1 MQTNLIVAVFLIVVS
16 VSWVSAEAIQKG
28 KLAKHGLMKENKPNC
43 LMTRSRLG
51 CACTTCK
58 EVVGFTRML
67 ILNHV
72 PEETEVLEKV
82 CYRIFGDDKKKESF
96 CEELIKE
103 ELPDIIKYVRNH
115 LEPKQACAKF
125 C

>member
-1 MQTNLIVAVFLIVVS
+1 MHPSQVVAIVLIVIS
-16 VSWVSAEAIQKG
+16 VSFINAEIIQKG
-28 KLAKHGLMKENKPNC
+28 KLAKHGMLKENKPNC
-43 LMTRSRLG
+43 LMIRSGLG
-51 CACTTCK
+51 CACSSCK
-58 EVVGFTRML
+58 EIVGFTRML

-72 PEETEVLEKV
+72 PEEQEVLDKV
-82 CYRIFGDDKKKESF
+82 CNRIFGDDKKKESF

-103 ELPDIIKYVRNH
+103 ELPDIIKYVRSH

>member
-1 MQTNLIVAVFLIVVS
+1 MQSVLLVGFIILTVSLVNAEIV
-16 VSWVSAEAIQKG
+16 QKG
-28 KLAKHGLMKENKPNC
+28 KLARHGLMKDNKPNC
-43 LMTRSRLG
+43 LMTKSRLG

-82 CYRIFGDDKKKESF
+82 CYRIFGDDKKKASF
-96 CEELIKE
+96 CEEIIKE

>member
-82 CYRIFGDDKKKESF
+82 CYRVFGDDKKKESF

>member
-1 MQTNLIVAVFLIVVS
+1 MQSLQLVTLAFVVLAVSYVS
-16 VSWVSAEAIQKG
+16 SEMIQKG
-28 KLAKHGLMKENKPNC
+28 KLAKHGMMKENKPNC

-58 EVVGFTRML
+58 EIVGFTRML

-72 PEETEVLEKV
+72 PEEAEVLEKV

-103 ELPDIIKYVRNH
+103 ELPDIIKYVRSH